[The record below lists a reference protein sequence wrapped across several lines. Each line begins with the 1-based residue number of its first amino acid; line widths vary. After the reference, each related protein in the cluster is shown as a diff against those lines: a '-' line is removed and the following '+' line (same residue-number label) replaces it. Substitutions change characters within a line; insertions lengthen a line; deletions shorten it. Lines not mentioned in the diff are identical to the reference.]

1 MRNLELKAL
10 TSDKLWALHEQ
21 VRSELILKL
30 THEKK
35 KLDERLW
42 RLNRMPKLDRRI
54 GKPDDRPAGA
64 KERRAY
70 PTVMP
75 KYRNPDRPVE
85 TWSGRGR
92 LPRWIVK
99 QIGSGRQLDEFRI
112 Q

>member
-1 MRNLELKAL
+1 MKNYELKAL
-10 TSDKLWALHEQ
+10 TSDELWALHEQ
-21 VRSELILKL
+21 VLSGLISKL

-35 KLDERLW
+35 QLDERLW
-42 RLNRMPKLDRRI
+42 RLNRMPNLDRRI
-54 GKPDDRPAGA
+54 GRHDNRPVGA

-70 PTVMP
+70 PAVMP
-75 KYRNPDRPVE
+75 KYRNPDLPVE

-92 LPRWIVK
+92 LPRWVIK

>member
-1 MRNLELKAL
+1 MRNRELKVL
-10 TSDKLWALHEQ
+10 ISDELWALHEQ
-21 VRSELILKL
+21 VLSELISKL

-35 KLDERLW
+35 QLDERLW

-54 GKPDDRPAGA
+54 GKPDNRHGGA

-70 PTVMP
+70 PAVVP

-92 LPRWIVK
+92 LPRWVVK